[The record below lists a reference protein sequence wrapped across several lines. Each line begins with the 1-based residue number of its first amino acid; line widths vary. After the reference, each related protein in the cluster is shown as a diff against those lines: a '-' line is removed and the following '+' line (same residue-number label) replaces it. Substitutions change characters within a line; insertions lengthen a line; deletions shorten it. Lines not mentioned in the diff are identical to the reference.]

1 MDEKNV
7 DSQDSQRV
15 AAWRV
20 ALKKFSSQWFLI
32 PQGTGILAV
41 ILHNLHYQFRGL
53 NHISQIFWVIT
64 IATLA
69 SFLVIYLLRVV
80 FFPRHVAHEISQN
93 SMETACLSSISIA
106 FTTIYIMIVLNLLPW
121 GRGWGMAAYVMY
133 WVNVV
138 MAATAC
144 IGIPYVFTKLE
155 GPGIDEISPAVFLPL
170 IAALTLAAGGGVTCQ
185 YGQLG
190 ANLQV
195 PVIILSY
202 LFVGMA
208 LPLSVAFDGMFLVR
222 LFAKAVPRQQ
232 KVYQL
237 MIVCGPPGQAS
248 FALQMLGTCVK
259 SGAFATYDTSSF
271 IGPSSASAIGTTS
284 QVLGLVY
291 WGYATFWWAF
301 ASIAVLHDTISSP
314 KTVLRWD
321 QSLTAWSLVFPWGVY
336 TNAAVQLGVT
346 LNSRAFWVWQTILAL
361 LLVIIWL
368 GNAFATIVGLG
379 TGAVIGLNKGWAGHY
394 HTSNAEEEKQQQ
406 QYRDQDGQRE
416 SDGWQ
421 QENGIAERIATS
433 GRGEAGVFRM

>member
-20 ALKKFSSQWFLI
+20 ALKNFSSQWFLI

-41 ILHNLHYQFRGL
+41 ILHNLHYQFHGL
-53 NHISQIFWVIT
+53 DHISQIFWVIT

-222 LFAKAVPRQQ
+222 LFDKAVPRQQ

-314 KTVLRWD
+314 D
-321 QSLTAWSLVFPWGVY
+321 C
-336 TNAAVQLGVT
+336 
-346 LNSRAFWVWQTILAL
+346 LA
-361 LLVIIWL
+361 
-368 GNAFATIVGLG
+368 
-379 TGAVIGLNKGWAGHY
+379 
-394 HTSNAEEEKQQQ
+394 
-406 QYRDQDGQRE
+406 
-416 SDGWQ
+416 
-421 QENGIAERIATS
+421 
-433 GRGEAGVFRM
+433 

>member
-1 MDEKNV
+1 MDGKDV

-20 ALKKFSSQWFLI
+20 ALKNFSSQWFLI

-41 ILHNLHYQFRGL
+41 ILHNLHYQFHGL
-53 NHISQIFWVIT
+53 DHISQIFWVIT

-93 SMETACLSSISIA
+93 SMETACLSSIGIA

-121 GRGWGMAAYVMY
+121 GRGWGMAYVMY

-155 GPGIDEISPAVFLPL
+155 RPGIDEISPTVSLPL

-202 LFVGMA
+202 LFIGMA

-222 LFAKAVPRQQ
+222 LFDKAVPRQQ

-346 LNSRAFWVWQTILAL
+346 LNSRAFWVWQTVLAL

-406 QYRDQDGQRE
+406 HYRDQDGQRE

-433 GRGEAGVFRM
+433 GRGEAGVLRM

>member
-1 MDEKNV
+1 
-7 DSQDSQRV
+7 
-15 AAWRV
+15 
-20 ALKKFSSQWFLI
+20 
-32 PQGTGILAV
+32 
-41 ILHNLHYQFRGL
+41 
-53 NHISQIFWVIT
+53 
-64 IATLA
+64 
-69 SFLVIYLLRVV
+69 
-80 FFPRHVAHEISQN
+80 
-93 SMETACLSSISIA
+93 
-106 FTTIYIMIVLNLLPW
+106 
-121 GRGWGMAAYVMY
+121 MAAYVMY

-155 GPGIDEISPAVFLPL
+155 RPGIDEISPTVSLPL

-202 LFVGMA
+202 LFIGMA

-222 LFAKAVPRQQ
+222 LFDKAVPRQQ

-271 IGPSSASAIGTTS
+271 IGPSSASPIGTTS

-346 LNSRAFWVWQTILAL
+346 LNSRAFWVWQTVLAL

-406 QYRDQDGQRE
+406 HYRDQDGQRE

-433 GRGEAGVFRM
+433 GRGEAGVLRM